1 MKNILLLIFLTPLFL
16 ANAQVS
22 NSIDARGDINCE
34 SKIYNTIELQQFA
47 YNSHCKAEAYPFIS
61 DDGRDLYFTADH
73 SYHWL
78 FYTHK
83 DSASQVWSVPM
94 PIQIA
99 NYSGVILSSYFN
111 SDLSDL
117 YFTTNS
123 NEVYHCKSINGSRTE
138 FSQPIQLKFI
148 DNKSTDD
155 DAAVSPFSSL
165 SFTDDFNKL
174 YSAVQFRYNGFGK
187 YGFFLKTAENTYTFQ
202 NVISSFSEEVGFLSS
217 DGLRYYFTC
226 DDAPN
231 VLFCRV
237 RSNISEDFGEEV
249 YSVKKFEPHLKITQC
264 RMAEK
269 ANQLVLVLNDEQW
282 DKNDI
287 YFYNFSKDD
296 TLKKFDLYYLVIKD
310 NDAQKANPTPL
321 FISMP
326 KPDKKSLKTV
336 ELLDQAGTDMCKIEI
351 GVPFPNPAKNQF
363 TLYYN
368 VSGDN
373 LNLPMPILHITDM
386 TGKILYSQKLE
397 YNNGQVLV
405 TPEHLNPGSYYV
417 KIEYHGIF
425 SNSIKIT
432 LSFS

>member
-1 MKNILLLIFLTPLFL
+1 LDVK
-16 ANAQVS
+16 
-22 NSIDARGDINCE
+22 DDINCE
-34 SKIYNTIELQQFA
+34 SKIYNTRELQQFA
-47 YNSHCKAEAYPFIS
+47 YNSHCKAEAYPFLS
-61 DDGRDLYFTADH
+61 DDGSDLYFTADH

-83 DSASQVWSVPM
+83 DSATQVWSVPM

-99 NYSGVILSSYFN
+99 NYTGPILSSYL
-111 SDLSDL
+111 SRDLADL
-117 YFTTNS
+117 YFTNNS
-123 NEVYHCKSINGSRTE
+123 SELFHCKSIEGSRTQ
-138 FSQPIQLKFI
+138 FSQPVQINFI
-148 DNKSTDD
+148 NPKDPNNEDNSYT
-155 DAAVSPFSSL
+155 PFSSL
-165 SFTDDFNKL
+165 SFLDNFNKL
-174 YSAVQFRYNGFGK
+174 YAVSWNNTSELAMAGYV
-187 YGFFLKTAENTYTFQ
+187 YYLKTAENTYTYQ
-202 NVISSFSEEVGFLSS
+202 NYLSSFSEELGFLSS
-217 DGLRYYFTC
+217 DGLRYYFTN
-226 DDAPN
+226 DDVKN
-231 VLFCRV
+231 VLFCKR
-237 RSNISEDFGEEV
+237 RSSINEDFGEEV

-269 ANQLVLVLNDEQW
+269 ANQLVLVLNDELW

-296 TLKKFDLYYLVIKD
+296 TLKKFDLNYLVIKD
-310 NDAQKANPTPL
+310 NYAQKANPTPL

-336 ELLDQAGTDMCKIEI
+336 ELLDQAGADMCKIEI

-368 VSGDN
+368 VTGDN

>member
-1 MKNILLLIFLTPLFL
+1 MKNILLLSFSISFFALD
-16 ANAQVS
+16 AQVS
-22 NSIDARGDINCE
+22 NTLDATDDINCE
-34 SKIYNTIELQQFA
+34 NRIYNTRDLQQFA
-47 YNSHCKAEAYPFIS
+47 YNSHCKAEAYPFLS
-61 DDGRDLYFTADH
+61 ADGRDLYFTADH

-78 FYTHK
+78 FYCNK
-83 DSASQVWSVPM
+83 DSLTQVWSVPV
-94 PIQIA
+94 PIKIA

-117 YFTTNS
+117 YFTANS

-148 DNKSTDD
+148 DTKSTDD

-165 SFTDDFNKL
+165 SFANDFNKL

-202 NVISSFSEEVGFLSS
+202 TVISSFSEEVGFLSS

-226 DDAPN
+226 DDVPN
-231 VLFCRV
+231 ILFCRM
-237 RSNISEDFGEEV
+237 RSNISEDFGDDV
-249 YSVKKFEPHLKITQC
+249 YSAKKFEAHLKITQC

-269 ANQLVLVLNDEQW
+269 ANQLVMVLSDEQW

-287 YFYNFSKDD
+287 YFYNFSKED

-310 NDAQKANPTPL
+310 NYDQKANPTPL
-321 FISMP
+321 FISIP

-336 ELLDQAGTDMCKIEI
+336 ELLDQAGADMCKIEI

-373 LNLPMPILHITDM
+373 LNLPMPIVHITDM

-397 YNNGQVLV
+397 SVSGQVLV

-432 LSFS
+432 FSFS

>member
-1 MKNILLLIFLTPLFL
+1 MKNILLLSFLISLL
-16 ANAQVS
+16 SASAQIS
-22 NSIDARGDINCE
+22 NTLDAKDDINCE
-34 SKIYNTIELQQFA
+34 NKIYNTRELQQFA
-47 YNSHCKAEAYPFIS
+47 YNSHCKAEAYPFLS
-61 DDGRDLYFTADH
+61 EDGRDLYFTADH

-83 DSASQVWSVPM
+83 DSVTQVWSVPM

-155 DAAVSPFSSL
+155 DAAVSPFASL
-165 SFTDDFNKL
+165 SFADDFNKL

-226 DDAPN
+226 DDVKN
-231 VLFCRV
+231 VLFCRT
-237 RSNISEDFGEEV
+237 RSSIKEDFGPDV
-249 YSVKKFEPHLKITQC
+249 YSAKKFEAHLKITQC

-296 TLKKFDLYYLVIKD
+296 TLKKFDLNYLVIKD
-310 NDAQKANPTPL
+310 NYAQKENPTPL

-336 ELLDQAGTDMCKIEI
+336 ELLNQAGADMCKIDI
-351 GVPFPNPAKNQF
+351 GIPFPNPAKNQF

-368 VSGDN
+368 VGGDN
-373 LNLPMPILHITDM
+373 LNLPMPILHITDV
-386 TGKILYSQKLE
+386 TGKILYSAELE
-397 YNNGQVLV
+397 YVSGQVLV
-405 TPEHLNPGSYYV
+405 APEHLNPGSYYV
-417 KIEYHGIF
+417 KIEYHGVF